1 MFTNG
6 GVGGNGSW
14 DNCICCF
21 VVNSIPLRDG
31 YNCKDIV
38 VPFDD
43 VVVAVAL
50 SLGAKYLNTKLEE
63 KR

>member
-1 MFTNG
+1 MQLNINWWGWLVCVTFWNY
-6 GVGGNGSW
+6 
-14 DNCICCF
+14 
-21 VVNSIPLRDG
+21 G
-31 YNCKDIV
+31 YPSV
-38 VPFDD
+38 APFDD

>member
-1 MFTNG
+1 MNYKVFF
-6 GVGGNGSW
+6 
-14 DNCICCF
+14 ICLIF
-21 VVNSIPLRDG
+21 V
-31 YNCKDIV
+31 IV
-38 VPFDD
+38 WNYGCPFVTPFDD